1 MIEKRGDT
9 WIQIR
14 DVDGDDERFDV
25 LFWQAQGPEAIF
37 RAAWELVEIAH
48 EIKGLPEDEL
58 RLQRS
63 PVVVQPAPRKVS
75 RRRGVRRDLLHEPPL
90 HEGP

>member
-1 MIEKRGDT
+1 MIERRGDT

-37 RAAWELVEIAH
+37 RAAWELVQTAW
-48 EIKGLPEDEL
+48 EIKGLPKHEL

-63 PVVVQPAPRKVS
+63 PVVVQPTPRKIS
-75 RRRGVRRDLLHEPPL
+75 RRRRVRDDLLDESSVHKEP
-90 HEGP
+90 

>member
-1 MIEKRGDT
+1 MIERRGNA

-37 RAAWELVEIAH
+37 RAVLELVETAW
-48 EIKGLPEDEL
+48 EIKGLPKDGL
-58 RLQRS
+58 RLDRS
-63 PVVVQPAPRKVS
+63 SFEILPIRYNRLGA
-75 RRRGVRRDLLHEPPL
+75 
-90 HEGP
+90 